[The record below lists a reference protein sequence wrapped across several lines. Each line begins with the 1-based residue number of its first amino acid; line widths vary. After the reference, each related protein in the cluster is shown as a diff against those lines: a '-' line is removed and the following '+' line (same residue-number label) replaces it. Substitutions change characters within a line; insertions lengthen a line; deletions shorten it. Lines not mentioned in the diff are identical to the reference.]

1 MNRHDGTV
9 KKQFASYQITQHNI
23 SLNVLLFTFKSVST
37 LMYDVCN
44 NVAPNN
50 ILDLFTSLKNVH
62 TYNTRSSL
70 TDNFYVKYS
79 KLNQQKY
86 SFSRIGVSSGIASR
100 LNWGNC
106 GRKIL
111 KLGYTNYYCRFWRM
125 RMRMLIRSPWLK

>member
-1 MNRHDGTV
+1 
-9 KKQFASYQITQHNI
+9 
-23 SLNVLLFTFKSVST
+23 
-37 LMYDVCN
+37 MYDVCN

-86 SFSRIGVSSGIASR
+86 SFSRIGVSSGVASR
-100 LNWGNC
+100 LN
-106 GRKIL
+106 
-111 KLGYTNYYCRFWRM
+111 
-125 RMRMLIRSPWLK
+125 